1 MITADFVKA
10 GYAIFTVTS
19 KTGEYYTYRVE
30 YSAGSDN
37 FAPAWFVQ
45 LLTGPDNTSD
55 YSYLGLLDAKT
66 GFVRLSKKS
75 RYSDEALPVK
85 VIRWALGMVWAGK
98 SLPEGYSIEH
108 MGLCGHC
115 GRALTTPESLAIG
128 IGPKCRKMGM

>member
-19 KTGEYYTYRVE
+19 KTGEYYTYKVE
-30 YSAGSDN
+30 HSTGSEN

-66 GFVRLSKKS
+66 GAVRLTKKS
-75 RYSDEALPVK
+75 RYSDDSLPVK
-85 VIRWALGMVWAGK
+85 VIRWALGMVWSDK
-98 SLPEGYSIEH
+98 PLPEGYAIEH